1 MSTKLSELLFEL
13 SNALL
18 VPVVVALFF
27 ACASTAFALGGFVR
41 EGIDRRRSKRRRT
54 VSAVEFARLRSEDG
68 SAVDE
73 RSLVDALELALEAR
87 LTRLGLGARLAPML
101 GLMGT
106 LVPLGPAFVD
116 VADGRLEGFGEKLV
130 VAFAT
135 TVVGVL
141 VGGLCHVMLVVR
153 RDWWA
158 RDLHELDHAPHDSTS
173 RSEEA

>member
-1 MSTKLSELLFEL
+1 MSTALGELLHQL

-18 VPVVVALFF
+18 VPVVVALFVAF
-27 ACASTAFALGGFVR
+27 AATVFALGGFVR
-41 EGIDRRRSKRRRT
+41 EAVERRRSRGRR
-54 VSAVEFARLRSEDG
+54 VGAALELARLRAAG
-68 SAVDE
+68 GRVVDE
-73 RSLVDALELALEAR
+73 TGLLDELELALEAR

-130 VAFAT
+130 IAFAT

-141 VGGLCHVMLVVR
+141 VGAVCHVMLVVR

-158 RDLHELDHAPHDSTS
+158 RDIHELEGAPRTAAL
-173 RSEEA
+173 RSEGV